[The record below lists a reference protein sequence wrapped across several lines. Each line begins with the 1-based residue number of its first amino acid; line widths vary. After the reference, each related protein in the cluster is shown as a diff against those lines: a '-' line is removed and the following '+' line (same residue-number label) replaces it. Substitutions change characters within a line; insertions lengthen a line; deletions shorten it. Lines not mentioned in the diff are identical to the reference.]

1 MNIPSKAYALWHTD
15 ALTQL
20 DSYRGGIIDDVERVE
35 LFFYAPDRRSSDL
48 TNKAESVM
56 DLLVDKGV
64 LEDDNW
70 WLVSKIE
77 LNFMGVDKLDP
88 RCEISIHRKRNHHE
102 PRLQ

>member
-1 MNIPSKAYALWHTD
+1 MNIPSVAYTTWHTI
-15 ALTQL
+15 AMTQL
-20 DSYRGGIIDDVERVE
+20 DSYKGETINDVERVE
-35 LFFYAPDRRSSDL
+35 LFFYAPDRRRSDL

-56 DLLVDKGV
+56 DLLVDKGI

-77 LNFMGVDKLDP
+77 LNFMGVDKLNP

-102 PRLQ
+102 SRLQ